1 MAYVK
6 FPHTV
11 KFNGKYYAPNTPIEV
26 DDVAEHVERGAN
38 ETVKRGAGKKKKS
51 ASPKAD
57 SKSSKD

>member
-26 DDVAEHVERGAN
+26 GDVAEHVERGAN
-38 ETVKRGAGKKKKS
+38 ETVKRAGKKKKS